1 MLPIIPHFA
10 NECLLMINAK
20 KEVSWP
26 SYDKNLFTDDKVNI
40 VIQINGKKRG
50 IINSTKNTTEDS
62 LVKMIMSDEKLNK
75 HLQNRT
81 INKKIFIKDKLINI
95 IL

>member
-1 MLPIIPHFA
+1 MLPVIPHFA
-10 NECLLMINAK
+10 SECLVMINAK
-20 KEVSWP
+20 KEISWP
-26 SYDKNLFTDDKVNI
+26 SYNKNLFTDDKVNI
-40 VIQINGKKRG
+40 VVQINGKKRG
-50 IINSTKNTTEDS
+50 IINSNKNTTEDS
-62 LVKMIMSDEKLNK
+62 LVKIIMSDEKLNK